1 MSEPTPPTPPPG
13 YQTPLRLRYPTAG
26 LQAAAIALLVLAAPL
41 LVWLSYTLRGD
52 TAVVPPIDA
61 LGAIAALLAA
71 IVVTV
76 VVHEWVHG
84 LAYQALGYKVSYGV
98 SLHLGAAYAG
108 AFGQWQR
115 RGHNLLVALAPLL
128 LLSPLLL
135 LAVARGGP
143 QTAQLAFAALLFNIS
158 GAVGDLYLAYRLLRM
173 PPAALLY
180 DADPKT
186 MWYALPER

>member
-1 MSEPTPPTPPPG
+1 MSEPPTPPPG
-13 YQTPLRLRYPTAG
+13 YRAPLRFRYPTMA

-41 LVWLSYTLRGD
+41 LVWLSYALRGD
-52 TAVVPPIDA
+52 TAVVPPVGTLSVI
-61 LGAIAALLAA
+61 LALLGA

-128 LLSPLLL
+128 VLSPLLL
-135 LAVARGGP
+135 LAVALGGP
-143 QTAQLAFAALLFNIS
+143 RVAQLAFAALLFNIS

-186 MWYALPER
+186 MWYALPERG